1 MNDKIERWGDE
12 TVLICGYV
20 ERDTPLKITM
30 NNTNKEAR
38 WKGAGMGD
46 YYCSLCC
53 EVGDIRSL
61 RCPKCNARMYTN
73 EEYNEKAK
81 EWEAED
87 EAERMFWNLEGIV

>member
-1 MNDKIERWGDE
+1 MI
-12 TVLICGYV
+12 
-20 ERDTPLKITM
+20 M

-46 YYCSLCC
+46 YYCSFCC

-61 RCPKCNARMYTN
+61 RYPHCNARMYTN
-73 EEYNEKAK
+73 EEYNAKAK

-87 EAERMFWNLEGIV
+87 EAERAFWSMEGIV

>member
-1 MNDKIERWGDE
+1 
-12 TVLICGYV
+12 
-20 ERDTPLKITM
+20 M

-38 WKGAGMGD
+38 WKGAGLGD

-87 EAERMFWNLEGIV
+87 EAERAFWSLEGIV